1 MVSYIFID
9 PSAAGLIEEVRRQLP
24 HISIVPARNDVKLGI
39 SRVQKVLTFQLMSI
53 SSGQDRAINEFQTY
67 EYDKDS
73 IEKGKEEP
81 VKIGDHCMDAIRY
94 LVMGMWTKVKH
105 WLPVSERED

>member
-39 SRVQKVLTFQLMSI
+39 SRVQKFLSL
-53 SSGQDRAINEFQTY
+53 
-67 EYDKDS
+67 K
-73 IEKGKEEP
+73 K
-81 VKIGDHCMDAIRY
+81 
-94 LVMGMWTKVKH
+94 L
-105 WLPVSERED
+105 